1 MLVESV
7 EEFQGATL
15 HHEVF
20 AMATLAK
27 TVIATVVCLLI
38 FSTTATAVGFARPG
52 RGEKNKKPKRQRFMH
67 TGTIEALLPGG
78 VIKFTLGTKD
88 TWHVKLAAPKRHRDK
103 KTGRYFFKG
112 GTEVEVT
119 GRAQPDFLRSGM
131 YVRYSAGFNAKGK
144 SSDKI
149 DLVTIFTPNKIRKV
163 GVFREGFVEKEGGN
177 KAGAITQFLV
187 CGQLASFKNGK
198 MTVVVNGKKV
208 RVDVAKDV
216 KIMVD
221 VSDPSLVKKG
231 DKIEVRGYYFK
242 KGTVFGESVKIELS
256 EPLGGAK
263 KKSKKPKKPKKPKR
277 FASKKPRSQ
286 KE

>member
-27 TVIATVVCLLI
+27 TAIATVVCLLI
-38 FSTTATAVGFARPG
+38 FSTTATAVGFAPP
-52 RGEKNKKPKRQRFMH
+52 RGKDKKPKRQRFMH
-67 TGTIEALLPGG
+67 TGTIVALLPNS

-88 TWHVKLAAPKRHRDK
+88 TWLVKLVAPKRVREK
-103 KTGRYFFKG
+103 KRYVFKG
-112 GTEVEVT
+112 GTEIEVT
-119 GRAQPDFLRSGM
+119 GTAQPGFLRSGM

-208 RVDVAKDV
+208 QVDVAKDV

-242 KGTVFGESVKIELS
+242 KGAVFGESVKIELS
-256 EPLGGAK
+256 KPLGGAK
-263 KKSKKPKKPKKPKR
+263 KKSKKPKKPNKPKR
-277 FASKKPRSQ
+277 SASKKPKSQ

>member
-1 MLVESV
+1 
-7 EEFQGATL
+7 
-15 HHEVF
+15 
-20 AMATLAK
+20 MATLAK
-27 TVIATVVCLLI
+27 TAIATVVCLLI
-38 FSTTATAVGFARPG
+38 FSTTATAVGFARP
-52 RGEKNKKPKRQRFMH
+52 RGKDKKPKRQRFMH
-67 TGTIEALLPGG
+67 TGTIVALLPNS

-88 TWHVKLAAPKRHRDK
+88 TWLVKLVAPKRIRK
-103 KTGRYFFKG
+103 KNTRQYELKG

-163 GVFREGFVEKEGGN
+163 GVFREGFAEEEGN
-177 KAGAITQFLV
+177 KAGAITQYLV

-198 MTVVVNGKKV
+198 MTVVVNGKNV

-242 KGTVFGESVKIELS
+242 KGAVFGESVKIELS

-263 KKSKKPKKPKKPKR
+263 KKSKKPKKPSKPKR
-277 FASKKPRSQ
+277 SASKKPKGQ